1 MNFDL
6 DLANKFN
13 KRFIGG
19 IDEVGRGCLAGPL
32 VSAIVVFDFDKLKK
46 LSEDQNQ
53 RELIEQINDSKK
65 LNEKKRERIGEWVL
79 GISEY
84 VHISEIPSTQIDSEG
99 IAKAT
104 QSAFLQNFYQAK
116 QYSALEFTLVDAF
129 PLKEISK
136 DEYLSIIS
144 GDSLSF
150 CIASA
155 SIIAKNYRDK
165 LMTEISNK
173 EEFMNYTF
181 EQHKGYGTKKH
192 LEEIN
197 NFGVCSLHRKTF
209 APIKNMFDKS
219 IDN

>member
-1 MNFDL
+1 VNFDL
-6 DLANKFN
+6 DLASKFN
-13 KRFIGG
+13 KKFIGG

-104 QSAFLQNFYQAK
+104 QSAFMQNFYQA
-116 QYSALEFTLVDAF
+116 
-129 PLKEISK
+129 P
-136 DEYLSIIS
+136 
-144 GDSLSF
+144 
-150 CIASA
+150 
-155 SIIAKNYRDK
+155 
-165 LMTEISNK
+165 
-173 EEFMNYTF
+173 
-181 EQHKGYGTKKH
+181 
-192 LEEIN
+192 
-197 NFGVCSLHRKTF
+197 
-209 APIKNMFDKS
+209 
-219 IDN
+219 